1 LNIKILVI
9 GKIKENSYRN
19 KIDEYHKWINNDN
32 SIQLISLKERREK
45 DLIKNISKHL
55 STNKIFLCLS
65 EEGIQ
70 YNSKIFS
77 EFIHK
82 EKKELVFLVGGPDG
96 CSETIKKKS
105 DHVISLSNF
114 TFPHEMA
121 ILILSEQ
128 IFRAISI
135 HKGSKYHRE

>member
-1 LNIKILVI
+1 MVI

-19 KIDEYHKWINNDN
+19 KIDQYHKWINSDN
-32 SIQLISLKERREK
+32 SIQLISLKERKEK

-55 STNKIFLCLS
+55 SPNKIFLCLS

-70 YNSKIFS
+70 YNSKKFS
-77 EFIHK
+77 DFIHK
-82 EKKELVFLVGGPDG
+82 EKRELVFLVGGPDG
-96 CSETIKKKS
+96 YSDTIKRKS